1 MASGQAPTED
11 VKGVVGGEQ
20 GTPPPPRKLRDRLYF
35 ADNLRTWLITLV
47 VLHHLAIV
55 YTGVGAF
62 YYVEPPPSY
71 PLPLVVLVIFIVV
84 NQAYF
89 MGLLFL
95 ISGYFSPGSLERKGV
110 RRFVKDRLIRLG
122 ILCSCTSSCSTRLHL
137 SARTQCQ
144 RP

>member
-1 MASGQAPTED
+1 
-11 VKGVVGGEQ
+11 
-20 GTPPPPRKLRDRLYF
+20 LRDRLYF
-35 ADNLRTWLITLV
+35 ADNLRIWLITLV

-122 ILCSCTSSCSTRLHL
+122 ILCSCTSSCSTRSHL